1 MDNHVRHYLD
11 IFSAPLK
18 LTTLKAFNF
27 LDDPYMTGH
36 HIHTHAN
43 QKEMMMNRQQI
54 DVLVKQMNV
63 DTATGEVNPRIQQII
78 VRLLGDLFQAIED
91 LDISQ
96 TELWKGL
103 EYLTD
108 AGQANELGLLAAG
121 LGLEHY
127 LDLRADEAD
136 VKAGI
141 VGGTPRTIEGPLY
154 VAGAPES
161 IGFARMDDGSE
172 STHVDTLIIEGVV
185 KDTAG
190 NLIPNA
196 KVEIWHANSLGNY
209 SFFDKSQSD
218 FNLRRTI
225 ITDANGQYIAQ
236 TTMPVGYGC
245 PPEGTTQAVLNLLGR
260 HGNRPSHVHYFVSAP
275 DYRKLTTQFN
285 IEGDKYLWDD
295 FAFATRDGLI
305 ATAIDVTDPVE
316 MAKYNLDQPFK
327 KITFNFELVK
337 DTNQLPSTEVDRRR
351 AEA

>member
-1 MDNHVRHYLD
+1 
-11 IFSAPLK
+11 
-18 LTTLKAFNF
+18 
-27 LDDPYMTGH
+27 
-36 HIHTHAN
+36 
-43 QKEMMMNRQQI
+43 MNRQEI
-54 DVLVKQMNV
+54 DALVKKMNV
-63 DTATGEVNPRIQQII
+63 DTATGPVDERVQQVV

-121 LGLEHY
+121 FGLEHY

-136 VKAGI
+136 AKAGI
-141 VGGTPRTIEGPLY
+141 TGGTPRTIEGPLY

-161 IGFARMDDGSE
+161 VSFARMDDGSE
-172 STHVDTLIIEGVV
+172 SDKVDTLIIEGTVT
-185 KDTAG
+185 DTQG
-190 NLIPNA
+190 NIIEGA

-218 FNLRRTI
+218 FNLRRSI
-225 ITDANGQYIAQ
+225 ITGADGQYTAL

-245 PPEGTTQAVLNLLGR
+245 PPEGTTQFVLDKLGR

-275 DYRKLTTQFN
+275 GYRKLTTQFN

-295 FAFATRDGLI
+295 FAFATRDGLV
-305 ATAIDVTDPVE
+305 ATAVDVTDE
-316 MAKYNLDQPFK
+316 AEIAKRGLNKAFK
-327 KITFNFELVK
+327 HIQFNVELVK
-337 DTNQLPSTEVDRRR
+337 DAQTAPSTEVERRR
-351 AEA
+351 ASA

>member
-1 MDNHVRHYLD
+1 
-11 IFSAPLK
+11 
-18 LTTLKAFNF
+18 
-27 LDDPYMTGH
+27 
-36 HIHTHAN
+36 
-43 QKEMMMNRQQI
+43 MMNRQQI
-54 DVLVKQMNV
+54 DSLVQQMNV
-63 DTATGEVNPRIQQII
+63 ATATGEVNLRVQQIV

-91 LDISQ
+91 LDMSQ

-136 VKAGI
+136 AKAGI
-141 VGGTPRTIEGPLY
+141 TGGTPRTIEGPLY

-161 IGFARMDDGSE
+161 VGFARMDDGSE
-172 STHVDTLIIEGVV
+172 SAHVDALIIEGNVT
-185 KDTAG
+185 DTAG
-190 NLIPNA
+190 QIIPNA

-209 SFFDKSQSD
+209 SFFDKSQSA
-218 FNLRRTI
+218 FNLRRSI
-225 ITDANGQYIAQ
+225 FTDTQGQYIAQ

-245 PPEGTTQAVLNLLGR
+245 PPEGTTQALLNLLGR

-275 DYRKLTTQFN
+275 GYRKLTTQFN

-305 ATAIDVTDPVE
+305 ATALDVTDL
-316 MAKYNLDQPFK
+316 AKIKQYNLDKAFK
-327 KITFNFELVK
+327 HIEFNFQLVK
-337 DTNQLPSTEVDRRR
+337 DADQLPSTKVDRRR
-351 AEA
+351 VAA

>member
-1 MDNHVRHYLD
+1 
-11 IFSAPLK
+11 
-18 LTTLKAFNF
+18 
-27 LDDPYMTGH
+27 
-36 HIHTHAN
+36 
-43 QKEMMMNRQQI
+43 MNRQAI
-54 DVLVKQMNV
+54 DALVKQMNV
-63 DTATGEVNPRIQQII
+63 DTATGPVDARIQQVV

-103 EYLTD
+103 EYFTD

-136 VKAGI
+136 AKAGI
-141 VGGTPRTIEGPLY
+141 TGGTPRTIEGPLY

-161 IGFARMDDGSE
+161 VGFARMDDGAE
-172 STHVDTLIIEGVV
+172 PDVDVLFIEGTVTDTDGNIIEG
-185 KDTAG
+185 
-190 NLIPNA
+190 A
-196 KVEIWHANSLGNY
+196 KVEVWHANSLGNY

-225 ITDANGQYIAQ
+225 LADQDGHYTAQ

-245 PPEGTTQAVLNLLGR
+245 PPEGTTQFVLNKLGR

-275 DYRKLTTQFN
+275 GYRKLTTQFN

-295 FAFATRDGLI
+295 FAFATRDGLV
-305 ATAIDVTDPVE
+305 AVAEDVTDEAEISRRGVNK
-316 MAKYNLDQPFK
+316 AFK
-327 KITFNFELVK
+327 HITFNVQLVK
-337 DTNQLPSTEVDRRR
+337 DQATAPSTEVDRRR
-351 AEA
+351 VGA

>member
-1 MDNHVRHYLD
+1 
-11 IFSAPLK
+11 
-18 LTTLKAFNF
+18 
-27 LDDPYMTGH
+27 
-36 HIHTHAN
+36 
-43 QKEMMMNRQQI
+43 MMNRQQI
-54 DVLVKQMNV
+54 DSLVQQMNV
-63 DTATGEVNPRIQQII
+63 ATATGEVNLRVQQIV

-91 LDISQ
+91 LDMSQ

-136 VKAGI
+136 TKAGI
-141 VGGTPRTIEGPLY
+141 TGGTPRTIEGPLY

-161 IGFARMDDGSE
+161 VGFARMDDGSE
-172 STHVDTLIIEGVV
+172 SGYVDALIIEGIVT
-185 KDTAG
+185 DTAG
-190 NLIPNA
+190 QIIPNA

-209 SFFDKSQSD
+209 SFFDKSQSA
-218 FNLRRTI
+218 FNLRRSI
-225 ITDANGQYIAQ
+225 FTDTQGQYIAQ

-245 PPEGTTQAVLNLLGR
+245 PPEGTTQALLNLLGR

-275 DYRKLTTQFN
+275 GYRKLTTQFN

-305 ATAIDVTDPVE
+305 ATALDVTDL
-316 MAKYNLDQPFK
+316 AKIKQYNLDKAFK
-327 KITFNFELVK
+327 HIKFNFQLVQ
-337 DTNQLPSTEVDRRR
+337 DADQVPSTEVDRRR
-351 AEA
+351 VAA

>member
-1 MDNHVRHYLD
+1 
-11 IFSAPLK
+11 
-18 LTTLKAFNF
+18 
-27 LDDPYMTGH
+27 
-36 HIHTHAN
+36 
-43 QKEMMMNRQQI
+43 MNRQQI
-54 DVLVKQMNV
+54 DSLVQQMNV
-63 DTATGEVNPRIQQII
+63 ATATGAVNLRVQQIV

-91 LDISQ
+91 LDMSQ

-136 VKAGI
+136 AKAGI
-141 VGGTPRTIEGPLY
+141 TGGTPRTIEGPLY

-161 IGFARMDDGSE
+161 VGFARMDDGSE
-172 STHVDTLIIEGVV
+172 SAHVDALIIEGNVT
-185 KDTAG
+185 DTAG
-190 NLIPNA
+190 QIIPNA

-209 SFFDKSQSD
+209 SFFDKSQSA
-218 FNLRRTI
+218 FNLRRSI
-225 ITDANGQYIAQ
+225 FTDTQGQYIAQ

-245 PPEGTTQAVLNLLGR
+245 PPEGTTQALLNLLGR

-275 DYRKLTTQFN
+275 GYRKLTTQFN

-305 ATAIDVTDPVE
+305 ATALDVTDL
-316 MAKYNLDQPFK
+316 AKIKQYNLDKAFK
-327 KITFNFELVK
+327 HIKFNFQLVQ
-337 DTNQLPSTEVDRRR
+337 DADQVPSTEVDRRR
-351 AEA
+351 VAA

>member
-1 MDNHVRHYLD
+1 
-11 IFSAPLK
+11 
-18 LTTLKAFNF
+18 
-27 LDDPYMTGH
+27 
-36 HIHTHAN
+36 
-43 QKEMMMNRQQI
+43 MNRQQI
-54 DVLVKQMNV
+54 DALVKKINV
-63 DTATGEVNPRIQQII
+63 DSASGPVDARVQQVV

-91 LDISQ
+91 LDLSQ
-96 TELWKGL
+96 SEVWKGL

-136 VKAGI
+136 AKAGI
-141 VGGTPRTIEGPLY
+141 TGGTPRTIEGPLY

-161 IGFARMDDGSE
+161 VGFARMDDGSE
-172 STHVDTLIIEGVV
+172 SDHVDTLIIEGKVT
-185 KDTAG
+185 DTEG
-190 NLIPNA
+190 NMIPNA

-225 ITDANGQYIAQ
+225 FTDADGKYTAL

-245 PPEGTTQAVLNLLGR
+245 PPEGTTQFVLDKLGR

-275 DYRKLTTQFN
+275 GYRKLTTQFN

-295 FAFATRDGLI
+295 FAFATRDGLV
-305 ATAIDVTDPVE
+305 ATAHDITDE
-316 MAKYNLDQPFK
+316 AEIQRRGLEKAFK
-327 KITFNFELVK
+327 HIQFDIELVK
-337 DTNQLPSTEVDRRR
+337 EAQAAPTTEVERRR
-351 AEA
+351 ASA